1 MHYRFA
7 SPADAVLLAPLNQQ
21 LIRDEGHRNR
31 MSVAELEARMKAWL
45 EGEYTAVLVESEGM
59 PIAYALFRQE
69 REYVYL
75 RQLHVASASRR
86 QGVGRELVEWLRR
99 NAWPKEAPVRLDVLV
114 ANVSAQ
120 KFWQSVGFSTYCL
133 TMEAPAQ
140 NDG

>member
-31 MSVAELEARMKAWL
+31 MTLAELEARMKEWL
-45 EGEYTAVLVESEGM
+45 EGEYKAVLVEADGT
-59 PIAYALFRQE
+59 PAAYALFRQE
-69 REYVYL
+69 PGHVYL
-75 RQLHVASASRR
+75 RQLYVASAGRR
-86 QGVGRELVEWLRR
+86 QGIGRKLVEWLRQ
-99 NAWPKEAPVRLDVLV
+99 NAWPKEVPVRLDVLV

-120 KFWQSVGFSTYCL
+120 EFWRSVGFSTYCL